1 MSNFETE
8 ILAAVKNAVKEVY
21 DIEPD
26 EKVLMVETPRDPKMG
41 DYSTSVAMRLAKTLH
56 KAPLQIAEPLVEW
69 LRNNYS
75 GAESVEAVKPGFIN
89 FRLKNNVLS
98 SIINQV
104 IEAGDAYGTNDSGK
118 GERVLVEW
126 VSANP
131 TGDLHCGHARGAA
144 WGDAI
149 CRLMEKSGYDVL
161 SEYYINDAGNQ
172 IVNLGKSLV
181 SRYFEYFG
189 KDYPLPEDGY
199 HAEDV
204 KQIAED
210 IAKVDGDKWLN
221 VGEEERLDYFKKEGV
236 KRELAKIE
244 KDLELYRIHFDSWM
258 HETFFYEN
266 DAERIKAC
274 LKKMDEM
281 GLTYEKDGALW
292 FKSTE
297 YGDDKDRVLR
307 KSDGTLAY
315 LTPDIANHI
324 YKIERGYP
332 HLLDLWGADHHSY
345 VTRMK
350 LALKALGYPD
360 DTLTVDLIQM
370 VRMVEDGKEVK
381 MSKRTGNAIT
391 VRELCEDVG
400 VDAARWFFV
409 SKDVASHMDFDM
421 NLARTKNND
430 NPVYYAQYAYS
441 RMNSIIHKDG
451 MPAFVKQDS
460 YERLNDEKEMLMLK
474 MISEFPK
481 EVSGAAASRKPN
493 RITDYIISFVK
504 VFHSYYNS
512 TRVYN
517 PEDLELTVKL
527 SGFLRYDLFAQP
539 DESGEPLITLSYHTL
554 DGGTVT
560 VSANRTTVW
569 WHGKAHAIKDP
580 DLFINLIEGIFFLEE
595 AQSAST

>member
-1 MSNFETE
+1 MSNFDTE
-8 ILAAVKNAVKEVY
+8 ILAAVRNAVKEVY

-56 KAPLQIAEPLVEW
+56 KAPMQIAEPIVEW
-69 LRNNYS
+69 LRNNYA

-104 IEAGDAYGTNDSGK
+104 IEAGDDYGTNDSGK

-161 SEYYINDAGNQ
+161 REYYINDAGNQ

-204 KQIAED
+204 KQIAID
-210 IAKVDGDKWLN
+210 IAKKDGDKWLAAD
-221 VGEEERLDYFKKEGV
+221 EEERLDYFKKEGV
-236 KRELAKIE
+236 TRELAKIE
-244 KDLELYRIHFDSWM
+244 KDLEVYRIHFDSWM

-266 DAERIKAC
+266 GAERIKAC

-350 LALKALGYPD
+350 LALKALGYPE
-360 DTLTVDLIQM
+360 DTLTVDLIQ
-370 VRMVEDGKEVK
+370 
-381 MSKRTGNAIT
+381 
-391 VRELCEDVG
+391 
-400 VDAARWFFV
+400 RWFFV

-441 RMNSIIHKDG
+441 RMNSIIHKEG
-451 MPAFVKQDS
+451 MPAFNKQDS

-517 PEDLELTVKL
+517 PEDLELTNERL
-527 SGFLRYDLFAQP
+527 G
-539 DESGEPLITLSYHTL
+539 LIHAAMVTLKNAL
-554 DGGTVT
+554 ELIG
-560 VSANRTTVW
+560 VSAPE
-569 WHGKAHAIKDP
+569 KM
-580 DLFINLIEGIFFLEE
+580 
-595 AQSAST
+595 

>member
-1 MSNFETE
+1 MSNFDTE
-8 ILAAVKNAVKEVY
+8 ILAAVRNAVKEVY

-56 KAPLQIAEPLVEW
+56 KAPMQIAEPIVEW
-69 LRNNYS
+69 LRNNYA

-104 IEAGDAYGTNDSGK
+104 IEAGDDYGTNDSGK

-161 SEYYINDAGNQ
+161 REYYINDAGNQ

-189 KDYPLPEDGY
+189 KEYPLPEDGY

-204 KQIAED
+204 KQIAID
-210 IAKVDGDKWLN
+210 IAKKDGDKWLAAD
-221 VGEEERLDYFKKEGV
+221 EEERLDYFKKEGV
-236 KRELAKIE
+236 TRELAKIE

-350 LALKALGYPD
+350 LALKALGYPE

-441 RMNSIIHKDG
+441 RMNSIIHKEG
-451 MPAFVKQDS
+451 MPAFNKQDS

-517 PEDLELTVKL
+517 HEDLELTNERLGLIHAAMVTLKNAL
-527 SGFLRYDLFAQP
+527 DLI
-539 DESGEPLITLSYHTL
+539 G
-554 DGGTVT
+554 
-560 VSANRTTVW
+560 VSAPE
-569 WHGKAHAIKDP
+569 KM
-580 DLFINLIEGIFFLEE
+580 
-595 AQSAST
+595 

>member
-1 MSNFETE
+1 MSNFDTE
-8 ILAAVKNAVKEVY
+8 ILAAVRNAVKEVY

-56 KAPLQIAEPLVEW
+56 KAPMQIAEPIVEW
-69 LRNNYS
+69 LRNNYA

-104 IEAGDAYGTNDSGK
+104 IEAGDDYGTNDSGK

-161 SEYYINDAGNQ
+161 REYYINDAGNQ

-189 KDYPLPEDGY
+189 KEYPLPEDGY

-460 YERLNDEKEMLMLK
+460 YEKLNDDKEMLMLK

-481 EVSGAAASRKPN
+481 EISGAAASRKPN

-517 PEDLELTVKL
+517 PEDLELTNERL
-527 SGFLRYDLFAQP
+527 G
-539 DESGEPLITLSYHTL
+539 LIHAAMVTLKNAL
-554 DGGTVT
+554 ELIG
-560 VSANRTTVW
+560 VSAPE
-569 WHGKAHAIKDP
+569 KM
-580 DLFINLIEGIFFLEE
+580 
-595 AQSAST
+595 

>member
-8 ILAAVKNAVKEVY
+8 ILAAVRNAVKEVY

-56 KAPLQIAEPLVEW
+56 KAPMLIAEPIVEW
-69 LRNNYS
+69 LQNNYA

-104 IEAGDAYGTNDSGK
+104 IEAGDTYGTNDSGK

-161 SEYYINDAGNQ
+161 REYYINDAGNQ

-189 KDYPLPEDGY
+189 KEYPLPEDGY

-460 YERLNDEKEMLMLK
+460 YEKLNDDKEMLMLK

-517 PEDLELTVKL
+517 PEDLELTNERL
-527 SGFLRYDLFAQP
+527 G
-539 DESGEPLITLSYHTL
+539 LIHAAMVTLKNAL
-554 DGGTVT
+554 ELIG
-560 VSANRTTVW
+560 VSAPE
-569 WHGKAHAIKDP
+569 KM
-580 DLFINLIEGIFFLEE
+580 
-595 AQSAST
+595 

>member
-1 MSNFETE
+1 MSSFDNE
-8 ILAAVKNAVKEVY
+8 ILEAVKRAVKEVY

-26 EKVLMVETPRDPKMG
+26 EKIVMVEAPRDPKMG

-56 KAPLQIAEPLVEW
+56 KAPMQIAEPLVEN
-69 LRNNYS
+69 LKKNYA
-75 GAESVEAVKPGFIN
+75 GAESIEIAKPGFIN
-89 FRLKNNVLS
+89 FRLKNDVLS
-98 SIINQV
+98 SVINTV
-104 IEAGDAYGTNDSGK
+104 LEAGDAYGSNDSGHGK
-118 GERVLVEW
+118 RMLVEW

-131 TGDLHCGHARGAA
+131 TGDLHCGHARNAA
-144 WGDAI
+144 WGDSI

-161 SEYYINDAGNQ
+161 REYYINDAGNQ
-172 IVNLGKSLV
+172 VVNLGESLI

-189 KDYPLPEDGY
+189 KEYPLPEDGY

-204 KQIAED
+204 KHIAADIAEH
-210 IAKVDGDKWLN
+210 DGDKWLTADPA
-221 VGEEERLDYFKKEGV
+221 ERLTYFKAEGV
-236 KRELAKIE
+236 KREMAKIE
-244 KDLELYRIHFDSWM
+244 KDLDLYRVHFDSWM

-266 DAERIKAC
+266 DAERIKKC
-274 LKKMDEM
+274 LARMDEM

-332 HLLDLWGADHHSY
+332 YLIDLWGADHHSY

-350 LALKALGYPD
+350 LALKALGYPE
-360 DTLTVDLIQM
+360 DTLHVDLIQM

-391 VRELCEDVG
+391 IRELCEDVG

-409 SKDVASHMDFDM
+409 SKDVAGHMDFDM
-421 NLARTKNND
+421 KLARTKSND

-441 RMNSIIHKDG
+441 RMNSIVTKEG
-451 MPAFVKQDS
+451 VPTFVKADK
-460 YERLNDEKEMLMLK
+460 YDRLTDEKEMLMLK
-474 MISEFPK
+474 LISEFPA
-481 EVSGAAASRKPN
+481 EVAGAAASRKPN
-493 RITDYIISFVK
+493 RICDYILSLVK

-512 TRVYN
+512 NRVYN
-517 PEDLELTVKL
+517 PDDLDLTNQRL
-527 SGFLRYDLFAQP
+527 GLIHAAM
-539 DESGEPLITLSYHTL
+539 ITLKNAL
-554 DGGTVT
+554 DLIGVT
-560 VSANRTTVW
+560 APE
-569 WHGKAHAIKDP
+569 KM
-580 DLFINLIEGIFFLEE
+580 
-595 AQSAST
+595 